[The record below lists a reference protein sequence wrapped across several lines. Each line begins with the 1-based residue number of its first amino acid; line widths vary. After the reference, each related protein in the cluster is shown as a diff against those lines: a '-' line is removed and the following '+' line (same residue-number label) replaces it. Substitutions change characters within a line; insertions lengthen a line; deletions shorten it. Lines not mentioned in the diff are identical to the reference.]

1 MSAAIK
7 VNDFFKAE
15 FSGSTVKVVSQLE
28 FGRTKVLLNDRI
40 KPILMKDQRNI
51 HNEVEISNSDIVI
64 DKFSIAM
71 TKQKFSCLKYGEW
84 INDEVKCILLI

>member
-1 MSAAIK
+1 
-7 VNDFFKAE
+7 
-15 FSGSTVKVVSQLE
+15 
-28 FGRTKVLLNDRI
+28 
-40 KPILMKDQRNI
+40 MKDQRNI